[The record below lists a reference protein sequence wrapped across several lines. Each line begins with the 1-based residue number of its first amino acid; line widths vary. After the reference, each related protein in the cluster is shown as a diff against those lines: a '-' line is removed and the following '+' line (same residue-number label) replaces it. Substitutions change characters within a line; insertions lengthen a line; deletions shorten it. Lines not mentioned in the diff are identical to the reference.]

1 MLVPLRFI
9 GSMNHAVATVDVSYG
24 RTLTQLCH
32 RAASFEG
39 RVDKHT
45 NVT

>member
-24 RTLTQLCH
+24 RTPRNFVTGT
-32 RAASFEG
+32 APFEG

>member
-1 MLVPLRFI
+1 MLVPLRYI

-32 RAASFEG
+32 RATSFEG
-39 RVDKHT
+39 CVDKHT